1 MQGES
6 GRTDRRVGT
15 RRTVTGGALIT
26 VALSAVM
33 LVGCT
38 NTASTGEPS
47 TGQPSQSSQSSTSQ
61 SSTSQPSSAGTSST
75 KPSSTASSS
84 AASGPTSASAGPSS
98 AASRAAGTAAAP
110 SRAAGSASSRPTVSA
125 TSGGSTGGGVTSSPP
140 SPGSTAST
148 VPRRTQKANPPTK
161 KLTETKSTV
170 APKLTA
176 ELSSLRTAQVN
187 SRNPGEISGNAVI
200 FVLTVTNNSG
210 SALDLGNVVVTV
222 AGSAGNPGSEI
233 TSAPAKPLSG
243 TAQTGTTVRGTYAF
257 VIPRA
262 RRNPISVNV
271 TLTADTTIAVFK
283 GNAS

>member
-6 GRTDRRVGT
+6 VRTDRRVGT

-38 NTASTGEPS
+38 TTASTG
-47 TGQPSQSSQSSTSQ
+47 QPSQSSTSQ

-75 KPSSTASSS
+75 ASSTAASSPT
-84 AASGPTSASAGPSS
+84 ASGSTSASAGPSS
-98 AASRAAGTAAAP
+98 AASRAAGTTATP

-125 TSGGSTGGGVTSSPP
+125 TSGGSIGGGVTSSPP
-140 SPGSTAST
+140 SSGSTAST

-262 RRNPISVNV
+262 QRNPISVDV
-271 TLTADTTIAVFK
+271 TLSADTTIAVFK